1 MPIKADWT
9 EFKLENIRLL
19 SNNLVGV
26 YECGCKRGDRVLYI
40 GKGNIRARLL
50 DHIEKKRFLDV
61 VTHFR
66 KRKTEDFDDA
76 ERRLMGSFCKAHN
89 GKRPILNKQKPTMK
103 NSSQIYVPLD
113 RVKTLL

>member
-26 YECGCKRGDRVLYI
+26 YECGCKRRNKVLYI
-40 GKGNIRARLL
+40 GKGKIRERLL
-50 DHIEKKRFLDV
+50 DHIEKKKFDM

-66 KRKTEDFDDA
+66 KRRTEDFDDA
-76 ERRLMGSFCKAHN
+76 EKRLMDSFCKAHD

-103 NSSQIYVPLD
+103 NSSQICVPLD
-113 RVKTLL
+113 RVKTLV

>member
-50 DHIEKKRFLDV
+50 DHVEKKKFLDI

-66 KRKTEDFDDA
+66 TRRTDDPKGA
-76 ERRLMGSFCKAHN
+76 EGRLMDDFCKAHD
-89 GKRPILNKQKPTMK
+89 GKRPILNKQKPTAK
-103 NSSQIYVPLD
+103 NSSDIYVPLD
-113 RVKTLL
+113 RVKTLI